1 MREQGKAVARCGR
14 PLLFTAPIAGLVTLH
29 PAAAHRTEARASV
42 PDGALDPGTLCRAVL
57 SVRTP
62 ALLVLLGT
70 GLLTGYRETG
80 LPAALRARPLRGP
93 WPISAPPR
101 TALLDRPSVLRV

>member
-14 PLLFTAPIAGLVTLH
+14 LLLFTAPISGVVGTVAMHAFGH
-29 PAAAHRTEARASV
+29 PGGHTV
-42 PDGALDPGTLCRAVL
+42 CRAVL
-57 SVRTP
+57 SLWAL
-62 ALLVLLGT
+62 ALLALLGT

-80 LPAALRARPLRGP
+80 LLTALRARPLRAL

-101 TALLDRPSVLRV
+101 PTLLDRLSVLRV

>member
-14 PLLFTAPIAGLVTLH
+14 LLLFTALFTALTSGIVGAVAMHAFGH
-29 PAAAHRTEARASV
+29 PTGGHSV
-42 PDGALDPGTLCRAVL
+42 CRAVL
-57 SVRTP
+57 SLWAL
-62 ALLVLLGT
+62 ALLALLGT

-80 LPAALRARPLRGP
+80 LLAALRAGLLRGL

-101 TALLDRPSVLRV
+101 HTLLDRLSVLRV

>member
-14 PLLFTAPIAGLVTLH
+14 LLLFTALIAGIVAMHTF
-29 PAAAHRTEARASV
+29 
-42 PDGALDPGTLCRAVL
+42 GTVCRAVL
-57 SVRTP
+57 SLWAL
-62 ALLVLLGT
+62 ALLALLGT

-80 LPAALRARPLRGP
+80 LLTALRARLPRGL

-101 TALLDRPSVLRV
+101 HTLLDRLSVLRV

>member
-14 PLLFTAPIAGLVTLH
+14 LLLFTAPISGIVGVVGTVAMHAFGH
-29 PAAAHRTEARASV
+29 PTGGHTF
-42 PDGALDPGTLCRAVL
+42 CRAVL
-57 SVRTP
+57 SLWAL
-62 ALLVLLGT
+62 ALLALMGT

-80 LPAALRARPLRGP
+80 LLAALRARLLRAL

-101 TALLDRPSVLRV
+101 PTLLDRLSVLRV

>member
-14 PLLFTAPIAGLVTLH
+14 LLLFTALIAGIVATM
-29 PAAAHRTEARASV
+29 AA
-42 PDGALDPGTLCRAVL
+42 GTVCRAVL
-57 SVRTP
+57 SVWAL

-70 GLLTGYRETG
+70 GPLTGCRETG
-80 LPAALRARPLRGP
+80 LLAALRARLLRGL

-101 TALLDRPSVLRV
+101 HTLLDRLSVLRV

>member
-14 PLLFTAPIAGLVTLH
+14 LLLFTAPISGIVG
-29 PAAAHRTEARASV
+29 V
-42 PDGALDPGTLCRAVL
+42 VGTVATCRAVL
-57 SVRTP
+57 SLWAL
-62 ALLVLLGT
+62 ALLALLGT

-80 LPAALRARPLRGP
+80 LLTALRARPLRAL

-101 TALLDRPSVLRV
+101 PTLLDRLSVLRV